1 MFFCEIYCVGSFKV
15 KAKIRAVEGSKSIEV
30 ELLVDSG
37 STYTVLPQSVLN
49 DLGVI
54 PKSDVK
60 LKIADGSTIVRKK
73 GEVVLEID
81 GNSVTTQVVFG
92 NEGVY
97 LLGSVTMEE
106 MALTPDLINKKL
118 VPVEA
123 YMMLV

>member
-1 MFFCEIYCVGSFKV
+1 VGSFKV
-15 KAKIRAVEGSKSIEV
+15 KAKVRAVEGSKSIEV